1 MCWQM
6 FGLLVWKLR
15 KLLKQLC
22 ATWSRK
28 CPSGAFRK
36 FIKQKKRKD
45 FVFPFKASRRVAL
58 SEMDKQNKRFV
69 SAVTASQYARSVS
82 DLPVPTACEGGTA
95 VSSCQRIYLD
105 KVPFAL
111 LLIAS
116 VVTDH
121 EGKSSVLYLVTSD
134 LTQVFSR
141 RKHRLD
147 ASAIRVNGYAISP
160 LAVYKKRWKIE
171 EFHKSIKEQCGVF
184 QVSDEASL
192 DTKQPFFRQPGC
204 VHEDGNAK
212 GEHKPE
218 SFRPEVEVVPSRT
231 GHGVG
236 TARPNEHCG
245 CSCPYHKLTA

>member
-58 SEMDKQNKRFV
+58 SEMDKQNKRSV

-105 KVPFAL
+105 KVPFPL

-134 LTQVFSR
+134 LTQVFPP

-147 ASAIRVNGYAISP
+147 GSAMVS
-160 LAVYKKRWKIE
+160 LYKKRWKIE
-171 EFHKSIKEQCGVF
+171 EYHKSIKSVKTSFHLCNAAFAKSPTRRLRTQSNHF
-184 QVSDEASL
+184 FASL
-192 DTKQPFFRQPGC
+192 VAFVNLEAYRATLALNHFALRGKVYQAAVASAYEQLQRLKATCLQAAIIF
-204 VHEDGNAK
+204 
-212 GEHKPE
+212 
-218 SFRPEVEVVPSRT
+218 
-231 GHGVG
+231 
-236 TARPNEHCG
+236 
-245 CSCPYHKLTA
+245 